1 MKITTFK
8 KNVNLVKLMIENNS
22 DIDHLKKKNRAAH
35 FMWNHLKALIEAK
48 NPSFHNHKIGF
59 RINCPCVVKYVLY
72 IFGGNRKNFDFP

>member
-1 MKITTFK
+1 M
-8 KNVNLVKLMIENNS
+8 VKLMIENNS
-22 DIDHLKKKNRAAH
+22 DIDHLKKKKNRAAH

-48 NPSFHNHKIGF
+48 NPSFHKIGF